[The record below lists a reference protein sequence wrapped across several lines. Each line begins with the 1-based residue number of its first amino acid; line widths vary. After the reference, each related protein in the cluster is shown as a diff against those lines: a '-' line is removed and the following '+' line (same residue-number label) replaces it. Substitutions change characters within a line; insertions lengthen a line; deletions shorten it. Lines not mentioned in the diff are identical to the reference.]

1 MGNVIAVAQQ
11 KGGSGKTM
19 LTAQFAVALAG
30 QARVAVVDIDP
41 QASLTAWGKLRAQAP
56 KAAGDITVT
65 TLSGWRLANEVE
77 KLKVSHDY
85 VFIDTP
91 PVIDS
96 DARRAI
102 RGADLVL
109 IPLNPAPPDLWAAEG
124 TLRLAAE
131 EKRRAGLVF
140 NRAPATSRLRKRL
153 GSGNRRARAQPARCG
168 AGQSCRLRQC
178 LCRRAWRDRSRP
190 CDPGRRRGQGCGGC
204 IAPLARVKKSEK
216 NFMSPMFF
224 CIKAHDGGL
233 HAHLFSA
240 TFRLVMQM
248 RCDNTSK

>member
-19 LTAQFAVALAG
+19 LTAQFAAALAA
-30 QARVAVVDIDP
+30 QARVAVLDIDP
-41 QASLTAWGKLRAQAP
+41 QGSLTAWGRLRLQAP
-56 KAAGDITVT
+56 KAAGDVTVT
-65 TLSGWRLANEVE
+65 TLSGWRLGPEVE
-77 KLKVSHDY
+77 KLKARYDY

-96 DARRAI
+96 AARWAI

-140 NRAPATSRLRKRL
+140 NRAPASSRLRKRL
-153 GSGNRRARAQPARCG
+153 ETEIAARGLSLLDVALANRAGYANAFADGLGVTEAGPSTPAADEVRAAVA
-168 AGQSCRLRQC
+168 ALRLW
-178 LCRRAWRDRSRP
+178 L
-190 CDPGRRRGQGCGGC
+190 G
-204 IAPLARVKKSEK
+204 
-216 NFMSPMFF
+216 
-224 CIKAHDGGL
+224 
-233 HAHLFSA
+233 
-240 TFRLVMQM
+240 
-248 RCDNTSK
+248 